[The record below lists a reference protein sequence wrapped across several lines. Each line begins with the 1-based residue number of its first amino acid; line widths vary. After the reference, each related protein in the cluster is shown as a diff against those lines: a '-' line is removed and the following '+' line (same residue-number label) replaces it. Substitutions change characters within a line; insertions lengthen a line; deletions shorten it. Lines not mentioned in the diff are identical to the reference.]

1 MNEIT
6 ISGNVT
12 ADPVLRYGRDS
23 DTTAFLAFTVAVNRT
38 YWDRARNARIEQP
51 AVFHSVVAFRG
62 LAENAAAT
70 LRKGMAVTV
79 TGQFADDSYV
89 PDGSDRVIRRHR
101 LEAQDIA
108 VSLRWATATV
118 TRTATSIHCSTAV
131 ATVIDDF
138 GCRLSSTS
146 PCSLVSAFSASARV
160 RQVSRRRM
168 SSRVSGSVPA

>member
-23 DTTAFLAFTVAVNRT
+23 DTTAFLAFTVAVNRS
-38 YWDRARNARIEQP
+38 YWDRTRNTRVEQP

-79 TGQFADDSYV
+79 TGQFADDSFT

-101 LEAQDIA
+101 LEAADIA

-118 TRTATSIHCSTAV
+118 TRKTGRGTAPETRETA
-131 ATVIDDF
+131 
-138 GCRLSSTS
+138 
-146 PCSLVSAFSASARV
+146 
-160 RQVSRRRM
+160 
-168 SSRVSGSVPA
+168 PAEELAETPT

>member
-1 MNEIT
+1 MNEVT

-23 DTTAFLAFTVAVNRT
+23 DTTAFLAFTVAVNRS
-38 YWDRARNARIEQP
+38 YFDRARNARVEQP

-79 TGQFADDSYV
+79 TGQFADDSFV

-108 VSLRWATATV
+108 VNLRWATAAV
-118 TRTATSIHCSTAV
+118 TRTNGRVARSTEAPETAPTREV
-131 ATVIDDF
+131 AE
-138 GCRLSSTS
+138 
-146 PCSLVSAFSASARV
+146 SAESAA
-160 RQVSRRRM
+160 
-168 SSRVSGSVPA
+168 

>member
-1 MNEIT
+1 MNEIA

-23 DTTAFLAFTVAVNRT
+23 DTTAFLAFTVAVNRS
-38 YWDRARNARIEQP
+38 YFDRTRNARVEQP

-79 TGQFADDSYV
+79 TGQFADDSFV

-108 VSLRWATATV
+108 VSLRWATAAV
-118 TRTATSIHCSTAV
+118 TRTNGRAARSPEAPETATTGEVSEPAES
-131 ATVIDDF
+131 AT
-138 GCRLSSTS
+138 
-146 PCSLVSAFSASARV
+146 
-160 RQVSRRRM
+160 
-168 SSRVSGSVPA
+168 

>member
-1 MNEIT
+1 MNETT

-89 PDGSDRVIRRHR
+89 PDGSERVIRRHR

-118 TRTATSIHCSTAV
+118 TRSSGRTSGTARSTETRETDPSEEAPEP
-131 ATVIDDF
+131 AD
-138 GCRLSSTS
+138 
-146 PCSLVSAFSASARV
+146 SAA
-160 RQVSRRRM
+160 
-168 SSRVSGSVPA
+168 